1 MIRKPFYLILAALL
15 VFSSAANAD
24 VTQKANIEQATVF
37 LRGAELLSNARV
49 TLPQGESEVIFT
61 NIAGDINQ
69 QSLSLSTNNNVVVES
84 STFQNNYLSN
94 DNLSPK
100 AKAIKDSIELMG
112 VERSMVDNQL
122 AVTKEQITVIQENR
136 KVSGTQSGLSVT
148 ELDKLLTLIN
158 ARLGKLLDDQQRTEK
173 KLAKV
178 DEHIAM
184 LNKQLVE
191 EQKKDFQPGGLLVVK
206 FYAPVATTTDVRM
219 TYVVTNAGWTPTYD
233 LRVEKINAPVKLFY
247 KANVF
252 QNSGVKWNNVRLVLS
267 TGNPSESA
275 EAPVLNP
282 WYLSFQPPVVYNKA
296 YANTMQ
302 VPMGQ
307 KEYEERK
314 MVAGTAA
321 PDIKDEQTTLS
332 EYVEVD
338 NSGINTAF
346 DIDLPYTVPSDGQ
359 EHMVAIKSYELPATY
374 RYYAVPKRD
383 RDAFLQAQVTNWED
397 LDLLPAKTNIF
408 YEGSYVGQG
417 YTDVRNIKD
426 TMNFSL
432 GRDKKIVV
440 RREIDKT
447 KRSVKVI
454 GTNTRESY
462 AYTISVRNTR
472 KEPISLTLVDQ
483 IPVSNDKDIVIED
496 TEYKDGTFDGT
507 TGAVKWILN
516 VKPNE
521 TVKEKI
527 GYTIKYTR
535 GKLVAGLR

>member
-1 MIRKPFYLILAALL
+1 MIRKSIYL
-15 VFSSAANAD
+15 SAAIFAVFISTAAYAD
-24 VTQKANIEQATVF
+24 TQLKANIEQATVF
-37 LRGAELLSNARV
+37 LRGAELVSTAKV

-69 QSLSLSTNNNVVVES
+69 QSLSLSTGNNVVVQS
-84 STFQNNYLSN
+84 TTFQNNYLNN

-112 VERSMVDNQL
+112 DERGAIDN
-122 AVTKEQITVIQENR
+122 QITVIKEQISLIQDNR
-136 KVSGTQSGLSVT
+136 KVAGANTGLSVA
-148 ELDKLLTLIN
+148 ELEKMLNLVN
-158 ARLGKLLDDQQRTEK
+158 ARLGKLLDDK
-173 KLAKV
+173 KKMELKLKKQ
-178 DEHIAM
+178 DERIAM
-184 LNKQLVE
+184 LGKQLEE
-191 EQKKDFQPGGLLVVK
+191 EQKKDFQPGGQLLVK
-206 FYAPVATTTDVRM
+206 FYAPTATTTDVRL

-252 QNSGVKWNNVRLVLS
+252 QNSGVKWGNVRLVLS

-282 WYLSFQPPVVYNKA
+282 WYLSFNQPVAYGAGYANQVPMAQKA
-296 YANTMQ
+296 YAD
-302 VPMGQ
+302 
-307 KEYEERK
+307 R
-314 MVAGTAA
+314 MVVASEA
-321 PDIKDEQTTLS
+321 PAPKQDETTLN
-332 EYVEVD
+332 EYVQVD
-338 NSGINTAF
+338 NSGINTTF
-346 DIDLPYTVPSDGQ
+346 DIELPYNIPSDGQ
-359 EHMVAIKSYELPATY
+359 EHLVSVKSYELPATY

-397 LDLLPAKTNIF
+397 LNLLPAKTNIF

-447 KRSVKVI
+447 QRSVKTI
-454 GTNTRESY
+454 GTNVRESF
-462 AYTISVRNTR
+462 AYNISIRNTR
-472 KEPISLTLVDQ
+472 KEPISITLVDQ
-483 IPVSNDKDIVIED
+483 IPISNDKDIVIED
-496 TEYKDGTFDGT
+496 TEYKDGTFDETSGS
-507 TGAVKWILN
+507 VKWVLT

-527 GYTIKYTR
+527 AYTIKYPR
-535 GKLVAGLR
+535 GKSIAGLR